1 MQFDPDQLLSDFLVV
16 AELAGIKVHR
26 GVIRIETLPMPHR
39 PPSSLPKGKMAVYVF
54 SDKERVLK
62 VGKVGWRSQARYTSQ
77 HYNAGSAPST
87 LAASILNDEDAVEK
101 NGVNAENVSDWI
113 KENTD
118 RVNFILDADLGARTL
133 TLLEAFVQCRLQPAF
148 DSRAVRRAGGEQ

>member
-1 MQFDPDQLLSDFLVV
+1 MQFDPDQLLTDFLVV
-16 AELAGIKVHR
+16 AELSGIKVNR
-26 GVIRIETLPMPHR
+26 DAIRIETFPMPHR
-39 PPSSLPKGKMAVYVF
+39 PPSSLPKGKMAVYIF
-54 SDKERVLK
+54 SDNERVLK

-77 HYNAGSAPST
+77 HYDAGSARST
-87 LAASILNDEDAVEK
+87 LAASILKDEDTMEK

-133 TLLEAFVQCRLQPAF
+133 TLLEVFVQCRLQPAF
-148 DSRAVRRAGGEQ
+148 EGFASQRLNAHC